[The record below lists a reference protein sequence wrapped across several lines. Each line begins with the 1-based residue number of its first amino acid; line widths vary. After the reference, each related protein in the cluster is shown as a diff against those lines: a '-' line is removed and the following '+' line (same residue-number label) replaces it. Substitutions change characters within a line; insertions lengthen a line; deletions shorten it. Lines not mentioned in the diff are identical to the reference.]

1 MKRNPKPKFSD
12 WLQQSLRLLGQ
23 QPRLWLSYSLIVA
36 ALLLIGHLSQAL
48 GIFVAVVSL
57 FVGVGL
63 AKYTDLQQSAET
75 KPSLSWVINKSL
87 PLAIIAALIILLCW
101 FVFLVT
107 ASLMSGEIYKIAQ
120 FFFHWEYTD
129 SNRLHANT
137 RDLAV
142 WLYSYADV
150 ALIFTVLMLSSFVGW
165 FTHPLMLFRNET
177 FSHAKEKND
186 YVTSRN
192 QKAIYQL
199 LAFII
204 FQALLCS
211 TLTPLLTPV
220 LYALASVL
228 IYMPYKSLE

>member
-12 WLQQSLRLLGQ
+12 WLQQSLRVLGQ
-23 QPRLWLSYSLIVA
+23 HPRLWVSYSVIVA
-36 ALLLIGHLSQAL
+36 ALLLIGHISQAL
-48 GIFVAVVSL
+48 GIFVAVASL

-75 KPSLSWVINKSL
+75 KPSLNWVINKSL
-87 PLAIIAALIILLCW
+87 PLALIAALIILLCW

-107 ASLMSGEIYKIAQ
+107 ASLMSGEVYKIAQ

-129 SNRLHANT
+129 SKLLHART

-150 ALIFTVLMLSSFVGW
+150 ALIFSVLMLSSFVGW

-186 YVTSRN
+186 YATSRN

-220 LYALASVL
+220 LYALVSVL

>member
-107 ASLMSGEIYKIAQ
+107 ACLMSGEIYKIAQ

-129 SNRLHANT
+129 SNRLHTNT

-220 LYALASVL
+220 LYALVSVL